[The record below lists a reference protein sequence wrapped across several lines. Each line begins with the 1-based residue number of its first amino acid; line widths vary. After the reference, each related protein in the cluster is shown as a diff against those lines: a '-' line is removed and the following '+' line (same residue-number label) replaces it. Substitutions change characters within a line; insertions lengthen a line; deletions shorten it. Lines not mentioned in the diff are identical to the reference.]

1 MIPDKYSLHYLNK
14 NRKNEQNKKLTI
26 PSKSLYS
33 SDNTK
38 NNSFF
43 FTTIDEPK
51 NKTKYLNNSL
61 SALSIKNRSNNRQ
74 KKFLRRKLEEYKN
87 KEETSKNMI
96 SSIRR
101 DPISLRSKTSSII
114 DKKNLEFLG
123 FPISETIDYFNYREL
138 DQSIF
143 ANNRES
149 NQSNLKKNN
158 IRKLLFYA
166 TKKYNIPLFIFL
178 NNPEEPKLN
187 LPQLSKF

>member
-1 MIPDKYSLHYLNK
+1 
-14 NRKNEQNKKLTI
+14 
-26 PSKSLYS
+26 
-33 SDNTK
+33 
-38 NNSFF
+38 
-43 FTTIDEPK
+43 
-51 NKTKYLNNSL
+51 
-61 SALSIKNRSNNRQ
+61 
-74 KKFLRRKLEEYKN
+74 
-87 KEETSKNMI
+87 MI

-158 IRKLLFYA
+158 IRKLLFYE